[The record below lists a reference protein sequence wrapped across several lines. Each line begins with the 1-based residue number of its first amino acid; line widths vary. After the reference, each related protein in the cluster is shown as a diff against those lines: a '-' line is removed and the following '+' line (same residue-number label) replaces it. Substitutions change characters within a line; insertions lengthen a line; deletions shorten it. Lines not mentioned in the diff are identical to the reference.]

1 VNTLLNSGQAQFK
14 QKVSRLRISRRQL
27 PILLVFLGLGI
38 IAVVAGNILA
48 GSVRPG
54 SLGTKHIGWM
64 LVGLA
69 AFSAGIALDLTR
81 GERYVAR
88 WLKNITNGRRRAGK
102 FLAVSL
108 ELAFL
113 TLVIREFRLGNQSFY
128 EQIAVLV
135 LAGFVIHY
143 FLPSRYRLSF
153 FLLLSLV
160 GILSVFG
167 LLSGTWLI
175 GLGLALIGICH
186 LPVRFSARVVLLLL
200 TGGLLALMRMDRL
213 HSPCP
218 PVIWPILGSM
228 FMFRLIIYMYDLR
241 HDKGPMSIPAALSY
255 FFLLPNIAFPLF
267 PVVDYRTFRGTYYDS
282 EQFEIY
288 QRGVEWMFRGITHLL
303 LYRFIYYYLTISPAE
318 VMNVGDLA
326 RYLVTTFALY
336 LWVSGVFHLIVG
348 MLHLFGFHL
357 PETNHRYFLAS
368 SFTDFW
374 RRINI
379 YWKDFMLKVFYYPA
393 YFWLRRWG
401 NTVAIVLSTV
411 FVFVMTWFL
420 HAYQWF
426 WLRGSFRISMI
437 DILFWTI
444 LGVLVVI
451 NSLYEQK
458 YGRKRTLSSAVGTIG
473 TFVPRVLRTLGTF
486 AVITVLWAFWSS
498 SSLSEWLSLWS
509 FPAKKLPSIV
519 GLIPAFFLA
528 AIVLGAI
535 PREERGGQP
544 SKGSPKQSGS
554 FFRSVRITG
563 ILIVLLYLLGKRFV
577 YSHFGLEA
585 QEIIRVM
592 RVDEL
597 NNRDA
602 ALLQRGYYED
612 LRVERL
618 NSQLWEL
625 YTKRPTNWPSI
636 SQTEASRQTGD
647 FLSLEL
653 RPLAEIFFHGA
664 PLRTNRWGMRDRDYE
679 KAKLPKTYRYALLGA
694 SAEMGSGVADNQTF
708 ESLLEDRLNQEND
721 GKGPYAKYEV
731 LNFAVGTYTPLQQ
744 LWVLERKTVDF
755 EPDAV
760 LFAAHV
766 GEEETSIRHL
776 VNSIRAGVDIPYDY
790 LNEVLRIA
798 GVDRNT
804 PAAVGEKRLLPY
816 GQDVLAWAYRHI
828 VEDCRKRGVR
838 TVWIYISLPGMDT
851 PKDSIAAQTRLAR
864 DAGFVTIDLSDW
876 PAHEDEKSLETAEW
890 DRHPNVKGHSL
901 IAEKLYEA
909 LREKREIP
917 DQQ

>member
-1 VNTLLNSGQAQFK
+1 MNTLLNSAKAQFK
-14 QKVSRLRISRRQL
+14 QQVSRLRISRGQL
-27 PILLVFLGLGI
+27 PILLVLVGLGAI
-38 IAVVAGNILA
+38 SVVAENILG
-48 GSVRPG
+48 GSVRPS
-54 SLGTKHIGWM
+54 SLGTKQIGWM

-69 AFSAGIALDLTR
+69 AFSAGIALDLTM
-81 GERYVAR
+81 GERYVAG
-88 WLKNITNGRRRAGK
+88 WLKNITIERRSAGK
-102 FLAVSL
+102 FLAVSI

-113 TLVIREFRLGNQSFY
+113 TLVIREFRIGNQLFY
-128 EQIAVLV
+128 ERIAVLT

-143 FLPSRYRLSF
+143 FLPARHRLSF

-160 GILSVFG
+160 GIVSVFG
-167 LLSGTWLI
+167 LLNGTWLI
-175 GLGLALIGICH
+175 GIGLVLIGISH

-200 TGGLLALMRMDRL
+200 TGGVLALMRMDRL

-228 FMFRLIIYMYDLR
+228 FMFRMILYMYDLR
-241 HDKGPMSIPAALSY
+241 YDKSPVSIPAALSY
-255 FFLLPNIAFPLF
+255 FFLLPNVVFPLF
-267 PVVDYRTFRGTYYDS
+267 PVVDYRTFRRTYYDA
-282 EQFEIY
+282 EQLEIY
-288 QRGVEWMFRGITHLL
+288 QRGVEWMFRGITHLI

-318 VMNVGDLA
+318 VTNVADLA

-357 PETNHRYFLAS
+357 PESNHRYFLAS
-368 SFTDFW
+368 SFNDFW

-401 NTVAIVLSTV
+401 NTVALVLSTV
-411 FVFVMTWFL
+411 FVFLATWFL

-426 WLRGSFRISMI
+426 WLRGSFRFSVI
-437 DILFWTI
+437 DILFWAS

-458 YGRKRTLSSAVGTIG
+458 YSRKRTLSGTDGTIG
-473 TFVPRVLRTLGTF
+473 TFLPRVLRTLGTF

-509 FPAKKLPSIV
+509 FPAKKLPNIV
-519 GLIPAFFLA
+519 GLIPAFFLGA
-528 AIVLGAI
+528 MVLGAI

-544 SKGSPKQSGS
+544 SRGSPKQSGS
-554 FFRSVRITG
+554 FFRSVGITG
-563 ILIVLLYLLGKRFV
+563 ILIVLLYLLGNRFV
-577 YSHFGLEA
+577 YSHFGLKA
-585 QEIIRVM
+585 QEIIKVTG
-592 RVDEL
+592 VDEL

-618 NSQLWEL
+618 NSQLWQL

-636 SQTEASRQTGD
+636 SETEASRSTDD

-653 RPLAEIFFHGA
+653 RPLAEIVFHGA
-664 PLRTNRWGMRDRDYE
+664 PLRTNRWGMRDQDYE

-694 SAEMGSGVADNQTF
+694 SPEMGSGVADDQTF
-708 ESLLEDRLNQEND
+708 ESLLENRMNQENG

-731 LNFAVGTYTPLQQ
+731 LNFAVGTYSPLQQ
-744 LWVLERKTVDF
+744 LWVLEHKTVDF
-755 EPDAV
+755 EPDAL
-760 LFAAHV
+760 LFAAHFSD
-766 GEEETSIRHL
+766 EETSIRHL
-776 VNSIRAGVDIPYDY
+776 VNSIRAGVDIPYEY
-790 LNEVLRIA
+790 LDEVLRMA
-798 GVDRNT
+798 GVGRNT
-804 PAAVGEKRLLPY
+804 PAAVAEKRLQPY
-816 GQDVLAWAYRHI
+816 GQDVLAWGYRHI

-838 TVWIYISLPGMDT
+838 PVWIYLSLPGMDA
-851 PKDSIAAQTRLAR
+851 PKDSIATQTRLAME
-864 DAGFVTIDLSDW
+864 AGFVTIDLSDW
-876 PAHEDEKSLETAEW
+876 PAHEDATSLQTAEW
-890 DRHPNVKGHSL
+890 DRHPNVKGHRL

-909 LREKREIP
+909 LHEKREIP